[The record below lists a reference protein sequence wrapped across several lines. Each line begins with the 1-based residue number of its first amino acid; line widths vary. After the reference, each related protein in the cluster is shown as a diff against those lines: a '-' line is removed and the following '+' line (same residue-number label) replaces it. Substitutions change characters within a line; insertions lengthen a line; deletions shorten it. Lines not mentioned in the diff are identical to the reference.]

1 MPQRAQHADID
12 TLAQARA
19 YAHDLDAQVARAEAA
34 AARAFAETR
43 ADMPHAAIDL
53 AADVAVLQAEV
64 DFLEAAGARSPAA
77 MYRVPDDAL
86 ARLDDASERAVIAIA
101 NSAQAT
107 QLLQLGEDADK
118 PAALAAIAAAAHHH
132 QHRMLALPATEAG
145 ANYAEEHRYA
155 DTTTTAAAGIDNLQS
170 GRWNPPT
177 GSLLIIDDADQLPAE
192 QLHWVTTNT
201 AATNTKLLLV
211 TNTGAPPPRHTL
223 TDVLA
228 GHLPWAQ
235 HLGAIDADQQRNT
248 AMQPAA
254 HHLTATPGDDT
265 DHHTQARDFWPGAT
279 NSPTATTP
287 PPSAQSGATPTSTA
301 TKAATAGSN
310 SDNRRAGV
318 LIGRRSRPSS
328 LSAPGGR
335 HGGTERP
342 AMTRPRP
349 LHSGPHRMVMTRPAR
364 RPESL
369 DVVCRKGGQVR
380 PRAAPREAARPV
392 CGALA

>member
-1 MPQRAQHADID
+1 VRQRAQHADLD

-43 ADMPHAAIDL
+43 ADMPDAAIDL

-64 DFLEAAGARSPAA
+64 DYLEAAGARSPAA

-86 ARLDDASERAVIAIA
+86 ARLDDASQRAMIAIA

-107 QLLQLGEDADK
+107 QLLQIGDDADK

-132 QHRMLALPATEAG
+132 RHRILALPASEA
-145 ANYAEEHRYA
+145 AATYADEHRYA
-155 DTTTTAAAGIDNLQS
+155 DTSTTAAAGIDNLQS

-228 GHLPWAQ
+228 AHLPWAQ
-235 HLGAIDADQQRNT
+235 QLGVIDADQQRST
-248 AMQPAA
+248 AMQRTA

-265 DHHTQARDFWPGAT
+265 DHHTQARRLLARRDQLT
-279 NSPTATTP
+279 DRYHATTQRTIRRDTDQHRD
-287 PPSAQSGATPTSTA
+287 QSR
-301 TKAATAGSN
+301 
-310 SDNRRAGV
+310 D
-318 LIGRRSRPSS
+318 
-328 LSAPGGR
+328 
-335 HGGTERP
+335 
-342 AMTRPRP
+342 
-349 LHSGPHRMVMTRPAR
+349 SGL
-364 RPESL
+364 EL
-369 DVVCRKGGQVR
+369 
-380 PRAAPREAARPV
+380 
-392 CGALA
+392 